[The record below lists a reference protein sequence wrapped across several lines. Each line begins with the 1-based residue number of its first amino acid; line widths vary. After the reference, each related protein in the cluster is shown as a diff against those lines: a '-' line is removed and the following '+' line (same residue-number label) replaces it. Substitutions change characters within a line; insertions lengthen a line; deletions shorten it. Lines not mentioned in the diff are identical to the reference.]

1 MKRQEI
7 SKTEI
12 FSVMSVPKAITT
24 LALPTIIS
32 QLINLIYNMADTIYI
47 GRTGDAYKTA
57 AVTVAFTIFMMTVAF
72 ANLFG
77 IGGGSLI
84 ARMIGEGRSD
94 NAKKVCAFSFYGA
107 ISIGLLYSILI
118 AAFLEPLLYLLGA
131 SSQTIVF
138 AKQYVW
144 PVVIIGSVPVVLSMA
159 CAHLLRNTGYSRQAS
174 IGLSGGGILNI
185 ILDPIFMFVLLPEG
199 MEVLGAAVATL
210 ISNVCSVLYLAWT
223 MQRLSKTAPLSIR
236 LRDALQ
242 VEKQEI
248 KGVFSVGVPSAILTG
263 LFDVANVFLNALMSV
278 YGDLQLAAIG
288 IVMKAERLPNAINL
302 GLCQGMMPIVAYN
315 YSANNEKRMNE
326 TIRTARK
333 YGLIT
338 SIACLAIFAV
348 FADLVVRVFMSTSTG
363 NIENSVATVAFAAI
377 FLRIRSL
384 ASPVQFLNF
393 HSSYCLQAVGDGRGT
408 LLHACVRQLVFYIP
422 LMFLLNAIFGL
433 YGLVVAIILGEGL
446 SAIFALFLLH
456 RWKAMNQLQG

>member
-7 SKTEI
+7 SKTDI
-12 FSVMSVPKAITT
+12 FSVVPVPKAIMT
-24 LALPTIIS
+24 LALPTVIS

-84 ARMIGEGRSD
+84 ARMIGEGRSE

-107 ISIGLLYSILI
+107 ISIGLTYSILI

-131 SSQTIVF
+131 SSQTITF

-210 ISNVCSVLYLAWT
+210 LSNICSALYLTWT
-223 MQRLSKTAPLSIR
+223 IQRLSKTAPLSIR
-236 LRDALQ
+236 LWDALQ
-242 VEKQEI
+242 IEKLDI
-248 KGVFSVGVPSAILTG
+248 KKVFSVGVPSAILTG
-263 LFDVANVFLNALMSV
+263 LFDVANVFLNALMSA

-315 YSANNEKRMNE
+315 YSANNGNRMNE
-326 TIRTARK
+326 AIHVARK
-333 YGLIT
+333 YGLVI
-338 SIACLAIFAV
+338 SAICLAV
-348 FADLVVRVFMSTSTG
+348 FAVLADPVARIFMSTSAG

-377 FLRIRSL
+377 FLRIRCL
-384 ASPVQFLNF
+384 ASPLQFLNF

-408 LLHACVRQLVFYIP
+408 LLHTIVRQLVLYIP

-433 YGLVVAIILGEGL
+433 YGLVAAIVLGEGL
-446 SAIFALFLLH
+446 SAIFALFLVRHWRTAHLF
-456 RWKAMNQLQG
+456 